1 MSVENMQTM
10 KRAIGVFAIRHR
22 IPLII
27 ALVAFVVF
35 IPFIFLRYEFHDSWA
50 WLYYMNGSRLY
61 TGIPCFELGGYGHLT
76 GKPLM
81 NFIYCG
87 MTAFGAVID
96 RVWIPKLV
104 ALLLLFACGGLL
116 FSVFRRAGVSMLIA
130 SLALFS
136 ILLLPGMIFI
146 VVFMTTNPLAYAALA
161 SVLAG
166 FVWLRYLRHPRH
178 GLATRFALS
187 VCVFVLLLIA
197 MFTYPVVAPLFF
209 VPLLI
214 EILFSKQEDG
224 VYQLIYPILAAAT
237 FALAS
242 VAYVIGHKILLYD
255 YHYFVL
261 SEKHVLATLTDSRNI
276 TFAFGVGEIA
286 QKLAFLGK
294 TLLPGLL
301 TLWFISENAANSP
314 AAVALFGGLLVIGA
328 ALFVWRAANIWRSL
342 ALLFTVACFFGTFL
356 VSPNIGNGLYTS
368 ERVKV
373 FMQVPF
379 VLLLWWLVQ
388 QLASWAGQWRGRT
401 LAGLVVLAIFSGTA
415 ISWLVIMRA
424 RVIPNYMELVHYEH
438 RLKEAVRL
446 NIREIYIIK
455 AEDRHL
461 RATLGSRGAE
471 ELGRITS
478 FYFPQQLVIAV
489 LQEIERKAVRRAI
502 IPVEADKGD
511 TIKPAPGRMIID
523 MRKFP

>member
-1 MSVENMQTM
+1 MTT
-10 KRAIGVFAIRHR
+10 VFAAGHR
-22 IPLII
+22 FPL
-27 ALVAFVVF
+27 AVTLVAFVVF

-50 WLYYMNGSRLY
+50 WLYYMNGSRLFA
-61 TGIPCFELGGYGHLT
+61 GIPCFELGGYGHAT

-116 FSVFRRAGVSMLIA
+116 LSVFRRAGVSTLIA
-130 SLALFS
+130 SLVLFS

-146 VVFMTTNPLAYAALA
+146 VVYMTTNPLAYAALA
-161 SVLAG
+161 SILAG
-166 FVWLRYLRHPRH
+166 FIWLRYLRHPRH
-178 GLATRFALS
+178 GLVTRLVLS
-187 VCVFVLLLIA
+187 VCVFVLLLVA

-224 VYQLIYPILAAAT
+224 IYQFIYPVLAAGT

-242 VAYVIGHKILLYD
+242 VVYVIGHKTLLYE
-255 YHYFVL
+255 YHYFIL
-261 SEKHVLATLTDSRNI
+261 SEKHVLSMLTDSRNI
-276 TFAFGVGEIA
+276 TLAFGIGEIA
-286 QKLAFLGK
+286 QKLEFLGK
-294 TLLPGLL
+294 SLLPGLL
-301 TLWFISENAANSP
+301 KLWFISENAASSP
-314 AAVALFGGLLVIGA
+314 VAVAVLGGLVVVAVG
-328 ALFVWRAANIWRSL
+328 LFVWRTANVWRSL
-342 ALLFTVACFFGTFL
+342 ALFFTVASFFGTFL
-356 VSPNIGNGLYTS
+356 VSPNIGNGLYLT

-373 FMQVPF
+373 FMQVPL
-379 VLLLWWLVQ
+379 VLLLWWLVHE
-388 QLASWAGQWRGRT
+388 LAVSAGKLRVRA
-401 LAGLVVLAIFSGTA
+401 LAGLIALAIFSGTA

-438 RLKEAVRL
+438 RLKEAVRQDV
-446 NIREIYIIK
+446 REIYIIK
-455 AEDRHL
+455 ADDGHL
-461 RATLGSRGAE
+461 RATLGSRGIE

-478 FYFPQQLVIAV
+478 FYFPQHLVIAV

-502 IPVEADKGD
+502 ISVEAGEGD
-511 TIKPAPGRMIID
+511 AIKPAPGRMIID